1 VQPDQGMNNRLLY
14 REKGNILAQ
23 ACITNSMWR
32 ATEHSDFENSQW
44 LLLRSIEWIQW
55 PLFISQPAVP
65 ILLWFYQWQ
74 PVVVAVIVIAILW
87 RVAIATWCVSVRLA
101 DFGPIFVVLKFPT
114 CPVMAFLIWEKGD
127 RFGAALALLWPI
139 AVLLI
144 KQLLNTWGFIAT
156 AFARRNVFQA
166 ELDVIRDRFKA
177 RLSM

>member
-1 VQPDQGMNNRLLY
+1 
-14 REKGNILAQ
+14 
-23 ACITNSMWR
+23 MWR

-87 RVAIATWCVSVRLA
+87 RAAIATWCVSVRLA

-127 RFGAALALLWPI
+127 RFGAALALLL
-139 AVLLI
+139 ADCGSFDSTV
-144 KQLLNTWGFIAT
+144 
-156 AFARRNVFQA
+156 A
-166 ELDVIRDRFKA
+166 EYLGLYSDGIRAPKRF
-177 RLSM
+177 SS

>member
-1 VQPDQGMNNRLLY
+1 MGH
-14 REKGNILAQ
+14 
-23 ACITNSMWR
+23 T
-32 ATEHSDFENSQW
+32 
-44 LLLRSIEWIQW
+44 LRSRVGEMLAS
-55 PLFISQPAVP
+55 PRASGGRFLAGRRDLPEGARA
-65 ILLWFYQWQ
+65 Q

-144 KQLLNTWGFIAT
+144 QQLLNTWGFIAT